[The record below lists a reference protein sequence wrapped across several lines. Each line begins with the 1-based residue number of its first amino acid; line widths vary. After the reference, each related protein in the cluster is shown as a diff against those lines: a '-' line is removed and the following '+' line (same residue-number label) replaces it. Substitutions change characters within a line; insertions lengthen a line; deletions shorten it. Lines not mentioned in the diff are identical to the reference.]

1 MATTAAMA
9 AKKKKTT
16 RKPKKVKNPTVV
28 SNKFEIET
36 PASPEMGKSVLS
48 FKWDLYK
55 KNFTM
60 LIVENENMDAFTWID
75 GISNAYD
82 QARLHTHMA
91 THDMVFVT
99 LFNQNNDK
107 VALYRFGKLTLNAH
121 STELSKECSVGKSG
135 QLVHEVV
142 VTFERCEKDEAKD

>member
-1 MATTAAMA
+1 MVARTGLPTRAR
-9 AKKKKTT
+9 KKPTKKRT
-16 RKPKKVKNPTVV
+16 KKVKNPKVL
-28 SNKFEIET
+28 SNVFEVET
-36 PASPEMGKSVLS
+36 PASPEMGKDVIS
-48 FKWDLYK
+48 FKWDLQE

-60 LIVENENMDAFTWID
+60 MIVENNNMDAFTWIA

-91 THDMVFVT
+91 THDMVYVT

-121 STELSKECSVGKSG
+121 TTELNKTGSG
-135 QLVHEVV
+135 QLVHTVS
-142 VTFERCEKDEAKD
+142 VTFERCEKDDK